1 MKAILTLD
9 NGKKIVADVLPP
21 PPIGKLRRP
30 RFKDEYERWF
40 VKEFNK
46 AQPHLVH
53 KVVKAH
59 ILRH

>member
-9 NGKKIVADVLPP
+9 NGAKIAADIL

-30 RFKDEYERWF
+30 RFHNEYERWF
-40 VKEFNK
+40 VEGFNK

-59 ILRH
+59 ILRN